1 MVVAVV
7 LVATAAIVKYKMLI
21 QNRAT
26 TTFNNTCN
34 VRQQAGWTAKSAASQ
49 QRCPFTK
56 RYIFIK
62 VWHENRQCIKR

>member
-26 TTFNNTCN
+26 TTFNNTYN
-34 VRQQAGWTAKSAASQ
+34 VRQQVAGQLKVLLRSNAAHSLSVK
-49 QRCPFTK
+49 C
-56 RYIFIK
+56 
-62 VWHENRQCIKR
+62 

>member
-56 RYIFIK
+56 R
-62 VWHENRQCIKR
+62 